1 MTRALDAIAVLFLRT
16 FALMLLLVMVFV
28 MYIKEVCDVESE

>member
-1 MTRALDAIAVLFLRT
+1 MTRVLDAIGVLFLRT